1 MLLDDFIMG
10 MSEGY
15 DTVVGDRGLTLSGGQ
30 RQRISI
36 ARALIRNPDILILDE
51 ATSALDQET
60 ASNVMKNI
68 MKYMG
73 DKTVIVVTHRKDVL
87 KHADH
92 IYNLDGKKATEV
104 T

>member
-87 KHADH
+87 KYAYH